1 MGEAKEKVSRHREE
15 GEPHPLNPLC
25 FPLLPEEQASESVT
39 IASELVC
46 PPNYIYLWQSCVVC
60 KERPVTVEMQRFL
73 KAAGGR
79 ARPRKKNS
87 GTPQEIRNTHLSYLG
102 KKIQG

>member
-1 MGEAKEKVSRHREE
+1 M
-15 GEPHPLNPLC
+15 
-25 FPLLPEEQASESVT
+25 
-39 IASELVC
+39 
-46 PPNYIYLWQSCVVC
+46 VC

-87 GTPQEIRNTHLSYLG
+87 GTPQEILNTHLSYLG
-102 KKIQG
+102 KKKFRAELEEELPKGKHDVPQWTGFPELSQIHNL